1 MQIIRTK
8 NSMITTSKRASE
20 IVNEALRHLKRYCH
34 YESKERFVQI
44 LRDGIRD
51 YLVEYAEEKILF
63 QKVCLN

>member
-1 MQIIRTK
+1 
-8 NSMITTSKRASE
+8 MITTKREALE
-20 IVNEALRHLKRYCH
+20 IVNEALQHLKRYCH

-44 LRDGIRD
+44 LMDGIRD

>member
-1 MQIIRTK
+1 
-8 NSMITTSKRASE
+8 MITTKREALE
-20 IVNEALRHLKRYCH
+20 IVTETLRHLKRYCH

-44 LRDGIRD
+44 LMDGIRD